1 MKSTVTTSSTAVQ
14 KKSMTMA
21 RRSNVWEMEKS
32 VLWTFGLLKQM
43 ISKTSASW
51 LCEVA
56 EEYGVTV
63 GRWWKV
69 IEGKVEET
77 EEM

>member
-1 MKSTVTTSSTAVQ
+1 MKSPVTTSRTAVQ

-21 RRSNVWEMEKS
+21 RRLNVWEMEKR
-32 VLWTFGLLKQM
+32 VRWTFGLLKQM
-43 ISKTSASW
+43 ISKMSASW
-51 LCEVA
+51 LCEAA

-63 GRWWKV
+63 GRRWKV
-69 IEGKVEET
+69 IEGKEEET